1 MVARRG
7 KPEVVIS
14 DNGTNFTSADRELR
28 DLVLAL
34 DQAQIKENATSDRI
48 LWRFNPPGGSH
59 HGGLFES
66 AKKALPAILGESK
79 TTDEELLK
87 AVVEVERILNARP
100 LTYCSSDP
108 NDELVISPN
117 HFFHGQM
124 GGQLAPRVVVD
135 IEFNPRK
142 RWRFVQDLISKC
154 WRRWMKEFLSTLN
167 TRNKWVDQ
175 KRNVA
180 PGDVV
185 LLVDP
190 SNPRANG
197 P

>member
-1 MVARRG
+1 MEG
-7 KPEVVIS
+7 CS
-14 DNGTNFTSADRELR
+14 
-28 DLVLAL
+28 
-34 DQAQIKENATSDRI
+34 
-48 LWRFNPPGGSH
+48 NPQRK
-59 HGGLFES
+59 LY
-66 AKKALPAILGESK
+66 
-79 TTDEELLK
+79 LL
-87 AVVEVERILNARP
+87 
-100 LTYCSSDP
+100 
-108 NDELVISPN
+108 
-117 HFFHGQM
+117 
-124 GGQLAPRVVVD
+124 GQLAPRVVVD

-142 RWRFVQDLISKC
+142 RWRFVHDLISKC

-197 P
+197 PKGAFRKHLKALMDMLG